1 MNNNHH
7 VGDLRC
13 SVAMCPNAA
22 HSHGM
27 CVAHLPRMGRS
38 EQPYYMEHSNPGL
51 SMTRPTLSS
60 DYSRAD
66 AMSSNQCGT
75 PTSTHSG
82 SDNSE
87 GHGNDSKL
95 RRERNRIAAR
105 KSRQRK
111 LDKIN
116 HLENEKG
123 RLEDHRNKLLNE
135 IRQLESRMEG
145 SVATTKKILT
155 DSEYEALQLARTR
168 IIEDVHAMYNASMIE
183 ETMKYFREDSIV
195 SGPQNSVHL
204 RGKDAIV
211 LDYLCTECLF
221 KNFQITHTRIDCGG
235 PRSQHFR
242 VYWVFTGT
250 IKDTGECMNKEFLD
264 LFRNVLDREVS
275 IDGVSNYSFSGDKI
289 VYIHRTAD
297 QAKFLSNLV
306 RMSKQASAH

>member
-1 MNNNHH
+1 MNN
-7 VGDLRC
+7 GARC
-13 SVAMCPNAA
+13 SVSMCSNMA
-22 HSHGM
+22 HSLGM
-27 CVAHLPRMGRS
+27 CAAHLPQMGRTNNDS
-38 EQPYYMEHSNPGL
+38 YPSYMEHSNL
-51 SMTRPTLSS
+51 SISRPTMNNLS
-60 DYSRAD
+60 DLRD
-66 AMSSNQCGT
+66 HNNQTQCGT

-82 SDNSE
+82 SDNSD
-87 GHGNDSKL
+87 GHGNDSKM

-145 SVATTKKILT
+145 SVATTKKVLT
-155 DSEYEALQLARTR
+155 DAEYEALQLARTR
-168 IIEDVHAMYNASMIE
+168 IIEDVHAMYNATMIE

-211 LDYLCTECLF
+211 LDFLCTDCLF
-221 KNFQITHTRIDCGG
+221 ENFQINHTRIDCGG

-242 VYWVFTGT
+242 VYWIFTGT
-250 IKDTGECMNKEFLD
+250 IKGTGECMNKEFLE
-264 LFRNVLDREVS
+264 LFGNVIGREVS

-306 RMSKQASAH
+306 RMSKAASH